1 VRGFQPSRSRC
12 LKERTCNQYH
22 GFVAVPGGE
31 PRPSVGQ
38 VVPVVPNHV
47 CPVVASFEELLVT
60 DTDGTML
67 ERWPVAARGLLS

>member
-1 VRGFQPSRSRC
+1 MESVLAR
-12 LKERTCNQYH
+12 LNEYH
-22 GFVAVPGGE
+22 GFLAVAAGE
-31 PRPSVGQ
+31 TRPSVGT

-47 CPVVASFEELLVT
+47 CPVVNSFEELIVT